1 MNCKP
6 NVWTLVIQHSP
17 DTMQFAVSCH
27 KDLTEFGWI
36 LQRCTL
42 KIQCINFLGNG
53 LKTILN
59 FCDGSKSIFIH
70 FFLKDIYLPLVLW
83 QCWLSVR
90 KSIRPVKN
98 WMMRCIWSSW
108 CHCHPIIFCF
118 IKIQIGLTFLVPGYP
133 GCPEKEAI
141 KWVCLFFW
149 ETVILLFHHPDARK
163 IIYSKMLNTQRT
175 YLFWPYV
182 WCELTYMT
190 HFSVTGLRG
199 NRNGRNFSEN
209 PPVWVDLW

>member
-149 ETVILLFHHPDARK
+149 ETVILLFHHPDATQFAVICQKDLTEFGLILQRCTLK
-163 IIYSKMLNTQRT
+163 IQCISLLGNVLKKLYSNLVMALKTS
-175 YLFWPYV
+175 LF
-182 WCELTYMT
+182 
-190 HFSVTGLRG
+190 FS
-199 NRNGRNFSEN
+199 
-209 PPVWVDLW
+209 